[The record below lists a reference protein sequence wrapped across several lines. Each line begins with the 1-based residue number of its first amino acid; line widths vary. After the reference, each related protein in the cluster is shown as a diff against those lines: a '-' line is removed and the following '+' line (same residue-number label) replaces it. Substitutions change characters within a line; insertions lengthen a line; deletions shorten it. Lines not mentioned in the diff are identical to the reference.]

1 MKTSPKT
8 LRKEARRRK
17 IKARVRGTA
26 ETPRLAL
33 YRSNTRVFVQLIDD
47 VAGKTLASVSSDKE
61 KGATQ
66 KERALTAAK
75 TIAGK
80 AKALGVTK
88 VVFDRGGNRYVG
100 TVKEFA
106 DTAREA
112 GLQF

>member
-1 MKTSPKT
+1 MKTSQKT

-17 IKARVRGTA
+17 IKARIRGTA
-26 ETPRLAL
+26 AIPRLAL

-47 VAGKTLASVSSDKE
+47 VAGKTLASVTSDKE

-66 KERALTAAK
+66 KERALAAAK
-75 TIAGK
+75 TIAAK
-80 AKALGVTK
+80 AIALGVKK
-88 VVFDRGGNRYVG
+88 VVFDRGGNLYVG

-112 GLQF
+112 GLNF

>member
-1 MKTSPKT
+1 MNTSPKT
-8 LRKEARRRK
+8 LRKQARRRR
-17 IKARVRGTA
+17 IKARVRGTSA
-26 ETPRLAL
+26 TPRLAL

-47 VAGKTLASVSSDKE
+47 TKGTTLASVSSDKE
-61 KGATQ
+61 KGKTQ
-66 KERALTAAK
+66 KERALSAAK
-75 TIAGK
+75 TIAEK

-88 VVFDRGGNRYVG
+88 VVFDRGGNLYVG